1 MRKRLLVLFSLTA
14 MSLAQETQIQ
24 PPVGKTEAASPAA
37 LAAPLNVTMAP
48 GTKVLLVLKNSVSS
62 RNAKVGDGIYLE
74 STFPVIADGRVVI
87 PTGTYVQGKI
97 AGVKRSGRV
106 KGRAEIL
113 LHFDTLIYPNGYTV
127 SMPGALESAD
137 SSDSQ
142 KVKDKEGTVQA
153 DGTKG
158 RDAAGIA
165 TATGTGALAG
175 GLTRG
180 AKGLAVG
187 TGIGGAAG
195 ILAALFTR
203 GGEVRLETGT
213 SVEMVLQR
221 PVEIDLNRVAGDPNF
236 IRYAPA
242 RTNRMER
249 PPERPINMGP
259 GFPVSNN

>member
-1 MRKRLLVLFSLTA
+1 MRKIMVVIFLLA
-14 MSLAQETQIQ
+14 NLAYTQETQSQ
-24 PPVGKTEAASPAA
+24 PPAGKMESSAAAP
-37 LAAPLNVTMAP
+37 AAPLNVTMAP

-74 STFPVIADGRVVI
+74 STFPVIVDGRVVI
-87 PTGTYVQGKI
+87 PTGTYVQGRI

-106 KGRAEIL
+106 KGRAELL

-153 DGTKG
+153 EGTKA
-158 RDAAGIA
+158 RDAGMIAGTAGAGGIA
-165 TATGTGALAG
+165 GASTYG
-175 GLTRG
+175 VKGMGIG
-180 AKGLAVG
+180 A
-187 TGIGGAAG
+187 GIGGAAG
-195 ILAALFTR
+195 VLAALFTR

-242 RTNRMER
+242 RINRMER
-249 PPERPINMGP
+249 PAERPTNLGP
-259 GFPVSNN
+259 GLPLSN